1 MAVQYRFHD
10 TISDYSHN
18 LSGDWLGFGEQE
30 SEGEMNSEAVEG
42 ESGWSI
48 GRSNL
53 NSI

>member
-10 TISDYSHN
+10 TISYYSHN
-18 LSGDWLGFGEQE
+18 LSGDWLGFEEQE
-30 SEGEMNSEAVEG
+30 SEGEINSEAAEG

-53 NSI
+53 KSI